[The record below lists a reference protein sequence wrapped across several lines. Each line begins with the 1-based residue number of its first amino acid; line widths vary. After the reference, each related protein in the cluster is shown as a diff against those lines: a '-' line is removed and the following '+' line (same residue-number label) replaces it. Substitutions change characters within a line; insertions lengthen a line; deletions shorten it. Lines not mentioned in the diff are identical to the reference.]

1 MNENLNVRKEEM
13 KLSLEN
19 QNLKNKKMELE
30 ENLKLLEEKNNY
42 LQTFFNDFF
51 LEKDKENN
59 QRMEV
64 ILELESQNKLKNDEI
79 QKIVEEKKKLINDYE
94 AKLNLKNIRLE
105 LEIDDYKRNR
115 NPDDEKKNINEKTK
129 ILSKTKFH
137 ESFILNDSFNKST
150 MIKKK

>member
-19 QNLKNKKMELE
+19 QNLKNKKIELE

-79 QKIVEEKKKLINDYE
+79 QKIVEEKKKMINDYE

-115 NPDDEKKNINEKTK
+115 NTEDERKNINENTK

-137 ESFILNDSFNKST
+137 ESFILNDSFNGST